1 MRYLTYS
8 LIVIGLFA
16 MASCTQ
22 KKNEYADI
30 QKMFDTLGLKI
41 QQGYIDTAYLNKT
54 IAEVKQYA
62 DEHPKDSL
70 AAKLLFQSAQQLESH
85 KMADQAVQI
94 LEKIQKDFSE
104 SAYAAKALLTE
115 GFIYNNIL
123 HNIDQAK
130 VKYNE
135 YLEKY
140 KNLDT
145 NLSRDVEL
153 ELQHLGKS
161 AEELVKEFEAR
172 IKESEASNTK

>member
-1 MRYLTYS
+1 
-8 LIVIGLFA
+8 
-16 MASCTQ
+16 
-22 KKNEYADI
+22 
-30 QKMFDTLGLKI
+30 
-41 QQGYIDTAYLNKT
+41 
-54 IAEVKQYA
+54 
-62 DEHPKDSL
+62 
-70 AAKLLFQSAQQLESH
+70 
-85 KMADQAVQI
+85 MADQAVQI

-161 AEELVKEFEAR
+161 AEELVREFEAR
-172 IKESEASNTK
+172 IEENKEKKNQ